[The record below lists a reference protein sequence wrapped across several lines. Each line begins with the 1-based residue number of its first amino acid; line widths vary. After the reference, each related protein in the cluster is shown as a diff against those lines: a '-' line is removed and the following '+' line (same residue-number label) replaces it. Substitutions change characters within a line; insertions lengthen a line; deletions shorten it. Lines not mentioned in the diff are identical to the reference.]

1 MGSRTLV
8 AAILMASAA
17 PAVPAQA
24 AAAGQFVSATVLF
37 GAPTLTAMPGTCN
50 RGIAAGAQQSKA
62 EALLGGAPSA
72 LSRIT
77 SAQEASVAPAAFVQT
92 ASTCTA
98 IGKAEAV
105 QGSVLAPVIQ
115 IRRNPEDFLSSTRLS
130 VSRTPFD
137 RDWARVNGVGL
148 RAVAMKP
155 LHLSPGRTD
164 PLALLSKVNA
174 WANQNVRYEDDKAL
188 YGRPDYW
195 ASAPQTLRRRAGDC
209 EDIAILKYHLL
220 ARAGVPRDT
229 MFLTVARDLA
239 RNADHA
245 VLVVRIEGRY
255 WLLDN
260 AAAQLI
266 DASSANDYR
275 PIFSYSSQGKWLH
288 GYRGNLATTAATL
301 PTPALNAR

>member
-1 MGSRTLV
+1 MGSRTLT
-8 AAILMASAA
+8 AAILMALAA

-24 AAAGQFVSATVLF
+24 AAVGQFLSATVLF
-37 GAPTLTAMPGTCN
+37 GTPILTPMPVACN
-50 RGIAAGAQQSKA
+50 RAFAGGGQQSKA

-77 SAQEASVAPAAFVQT
+77 SAQEVSVRPAAFVQT
-92 ASTCTA
+92 ASPCA
-98 IGKAEAV
+98 PMARADAGAAPA
-105 QGSVLAPVIQ
+105 LAPAVQ
-115 IRRNPEDFLSSTRLS
+115 IRRNPGDFLSSTRLA

-137 RDWARVNGVGL
+137 QEWSRVSSASL
-148 RAVAMKP
+148 RAAAMKP
-155 LHLSPGRTD
+155 LHLSSDRAD
-164 PLALLSKVNA
+164 PLALLNTVNA
-174 WANQNVRYEDDKAL
+174 WANQHIRYEEDKAL
-188 YGRPDYW
+188 YGRSDYW
-195 ASAPQTLRRRAGDC
+195 ASAPQTLKRRAGDC
-209 EDIAILKYHLL
+209 EDIAILKYQLL

-275 PIFSYSSQGKWLH
+275 PIFSYSSGGKWLH
-288 GYRGNLATTAATL
+288 GYRENLARAVKPVPA
-301 PTPALNAR
+301 PALSAR